1 MSMRKSVVVVAGMAA
16 LGLLGGCGKRGYD
29 RARPDEFAVARQAPL
44 IIPPD
49 FALVPP
55 QPGAARTQGNNP
67 QAQAIDALF
76 GGPAARSAGEAS
88 VIDQAGGATAATPGI
103 RSGVGDPKTNVVDKG
118 QTTSDIV
125 AAPQGD
131 GQDAR
136 ASAGGAAAAAPAQVA
151 PAQPAPAPAPA
162 QPAPPQ
168 Q

>member
-1 MSMRKSVVVVAGMAA
+1 MRKSVVVVAGMAA

-29 RARPDEFAVARQAPL
+29 RARPDEFAVARQPPL

-55 QPGAARTQGNNP
+55 QPGVARTQGNNP

-76 GGPAARSAGEAS
+76 GGPAARSAGEAG
-88 VIDQAGGATAATPGI
+88 VVDEAGGAGAATPGI
-103 RSGVGDPKTNVVDKG
+103 RSGAGDPQTNVIDKG

-136 ASAGGAAAAAPAQVA
+136 AAAGGTTTAPA
-151 PAQPAPAPAPA
+151 AQPTPK
-162 QPAPPQ
+162 Q
-168 Q
+168 